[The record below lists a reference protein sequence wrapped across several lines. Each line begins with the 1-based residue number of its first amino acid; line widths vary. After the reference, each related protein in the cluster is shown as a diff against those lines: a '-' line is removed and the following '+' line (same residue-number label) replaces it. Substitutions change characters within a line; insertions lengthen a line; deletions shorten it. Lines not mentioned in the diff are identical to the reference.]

1 MLIVLVDDKQRYAI
15 RCSHGKM
22 KHQNPRKKPMLVIP
36 YLCLV
41 VALILAYWPRSVA
54 AREMARL
61 PGGYD
66 NHDPRNQQSRL
77 EGIGRRAIAAH
88 LNGMEAFPMFGI
100 SVLAAMQR
108 SVDIRWVV
116 LLCVVFLA
124 ARVTFVLAYVND
136 RASLRS
142 AMFLV
147 GLLTCFVLF
156 GFAAF
161 A

>member
-1 MLIVLVDDKQRYAI
+1 MLT
-15 RCSHGKM
+15 S
-22 KHQNPRKKPMLVIP
+22 IP
-36 YLCLV
+36 YLCLIA
-41 VALILAYWPRSVA
+41 ALLLAYWPRSIA
-54 AREMARL
+54 AKEMAKL

-66 NHDPRNQQSRL
+66 NRDPRNQQSRL
-77 EGIGRRAIAAH
+77 EGLGRRAIAAH

-100 SVLAAMQR
+100 AVLAAMQR

-116 LLCVVFLA
+116 LWCGVFIA
-124 ARVTFVLAYVND
+124 ARITFVLAYIGD
-136 RASLRS
+136 RASVRS

-147 GLLTCFVLF
+147 GLVACFALF